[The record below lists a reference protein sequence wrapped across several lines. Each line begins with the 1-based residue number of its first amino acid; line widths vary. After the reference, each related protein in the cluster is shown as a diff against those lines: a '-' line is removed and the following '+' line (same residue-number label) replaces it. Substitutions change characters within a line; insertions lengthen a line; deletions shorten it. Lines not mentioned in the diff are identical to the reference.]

1 MEKMKMHSPNL
12 TQDNIARIRDL
23 LPGCVTEARGEDGR
37 VKLAVDFDQLR
48 QELAESIVEGPQERY
63 HLNWPGKREALLT
76 ANAPIAK
83 TLRPC
88 REESVEFDATKNIF
102 IESDNLDALKLLQEN
117 YLGKVKMIYID
128 PPYNT
133 GSDFI
138 YDDDFSLTSE
148 EFLRRS
154 NQKDELGNRLVA
166 NTESNG
172 RFHSDWLSMMYPRLK
187 LASNLMRD
195 DGIIFV
201 HIDDNEVET
210 LGKLCSEVFGDDN
223 FVNIITVKTKV
234 GGVSGSSEGKSLKDT
249 TEFIWAFAK
258 NKEHLLLNPV
268 HIKTKLSDRIR
279 AYEQEG
285 KSWKYTSIITKL
297 GDKVLIKEDANRG
310 ARFFGYKT
318 LETTSIQ
325 SFARANN
332 ITEEDVYN
340 QYAEKIFRTTNA
352 QSSVRQTVIKE
363 TKNADYPMYGCEYTP
378 IKGRNEGSVIE
389 VLYKAGATSDQRN
402 MVMFLSDVVQKIDGV
417 YYYLDKVGSLWD
429 DIDYNNLTKEG
440 NIEFSNGKKPIK
452 LLQRMVSLATGK
464 DDLILDFFAGSGS
477 TAHATMQQ
485 NAEDGGNRK
494 FILVQLSEKCDQEGF
509 KTISDISKERMR
521 RAGKQVLEGRCHKE
535 WRQDVGFRVVKVDT
549 SNMTDV
555 YYAPDSLDKAKF
567 DLFVDNI
574 KTDRTPEDLLFQ
586 VMLDW
591 GVDLAL
597 PITKQSIQGK
607 DVFFVDGN
615 ALAACFDASGSIDE
629 VFVKELAKQ
638 QPLRV
643 VFRDAGYKDSAV
655 KINVEQIFKLL
666 SPATE
671 VKCI

>member
-1 MEKMKMHSPNL
+1 MEKLKMHSPNL

-23 LPGCVTEARGEDGR
+23 FPGCVTEAKGEDGS
-37 VKLAVDFDQLR
+37 VKLAVDFDLLR

-88 REESVEFDATKNIF
+88 REESVDFDTTKNLF
-102 IESDNLDALKLLQEN
+102 IEGDNLDALKLLQET

-133 GSDFI
+133 GNDFI
-138 YDDDFSLTSE
+138 YEDDFSQTSE

-172 RFHSDWLSMMYPRLK
+172 RFHSDWLSMMYPRLR
-187 LASNLMRD
+187 LASNLLRD

-201 HIDDNEVET
+201 HIDDNEVDT

-249 TEFIWAFAK
+249 TEFIWVFAK
-258 NKEHLLLNPV
+258 NKEHLLLNSV

-297 GDKVLIKEDANRG
+297 GDKILIKEDANRG
-310 ARFFGYKT
+310 VRFFGYQT

-325 SFARANN
+325 AFARANN

-340 QYAEKIFRTTNA
+340 QYADKIFRTTNA

-363 TKNADYPMYGCEYTP
+363 TKNASYPMYGCEYTP

-389 VLYKAGATSDQRN
+389 VLYKAGSTSDQRN

-440 NIEFSNGKKPIK
+440 NVEFSNGKKPIK
-452 LLQRMVSLATGK
+452 LLQRILSLATK
-464 DDLILDFFAGSGS
+464 SDDLVLDFFAGSGS

-494 FILVQLSEKCDQEGF
+494 FILVQLPEKCDQEGL
-509 KTISDISKERMR
+509 KTISDISKERIR
-521 RAGKQVLEGRCHKE
+521 RAGKQVLEGRCSME
-535 WRQDVGFRVVKVDT
+535 WRQDVGFRVVKVD
-549 SNMTDV
+549 
-555 YYAPDSLDKAKF
+555 
-567 DLFVDNI
+567 
-574 KTDRTPEDLLFQ
+574 
-586 VMLDW
+586 
-591 GVDLAL
+591 
-597 PITKQSIQGK
+597 
-607 DVFFVDGN
+607 
-615 ALAACFDASGSIDE
+615 
-629 VFVKELAKQ
+629 
-638 QPLRV
+638 
-643 VFRDAGYKDSAV
+643 
-655 KINVEQIFKLL
+655 
-666 SPATE
+666 
-671 VKCI
+671 

>member
-1 MEKMKMHSPNL
+1 MHSPNL

-23 LPGCVTEARGEDGR
+23 FPGCVTEAKGEDGG

-63 HLNWPGKREALLT
+63 HLNWPGKREALLA

-83 TLRPC
+83 TLRP
-88 REESVEFDATKNIF
+88 RWKESVDFENTKNLF
-102 IESDNLDALKLLQEN
+102 IEGDNLDSLKLLQET

-133 GSDFI
+133 GNDFI
-138 YDDDFSLTSE
+138 YDDDFSLTAD

-154 NQKDELGNRLVA
+154 NQKDETGNRLVA

-187 LASNLMRD
+187 LASRLLRD
-195 DGIIFV
+195 DGIAYI
-201 HIDDNEVET
+201 HIDDNEVDT
-210 LGKLCSEVFGDDN
+210 LGKLCSEIFGEEN
-223 FVNIITVKTKV
+223 FVNIITIKTKV

-258 NKEHLLLNPV
+258 NKEKLQLNPV
-268 HIKTKLSDRIR
+268 YIKTKLSDRIR
-279 AYEQEG
+279 DYEQSG

-297 GDKVLIKEDANRG
+297 ADKVLIKEDDNKG
-310 ARFFGYKT
+310 VRFFGYKT
-318 LETTSIQ
+318 LETMSIQ
-325 SFARANN
+325 AFARANKL
-332 ITEEDVYN
+332 TEEDVYN
-340 QYAEKIFRTTNA
+340 QYADKIFRTTNA

-363 TKNADYPMYGCEYTP
+363 TKNTDYPMYGCEYSP

-389 VLYKAGATSDQRN
+389 VLYKAGSTSDQRN

-440 NIEFSNGKKPIK
+440 NIEFPNGKKPIK
-452 LLQRMVSLATGK
+452 LLQRMITLASSGE
-464 DDLILDFFAGSGS
+464 DLILDFFAGSGS
-477 TAHATMQQ
+477 TAHAVMQQ
-485 NAEDGGNRK
+485 NAEDGNNRR
-494 FILVQLSEKCDQEGF
+494 FILVQLPENCDQEGF
-509 KTISDISKERMR
+509 SKISDISKERLR
-521 RAGKQVLEGRCHKE
+521 RAGKQVLEGRCSE
-535 WRQDVGFRVVKVDT
+535 GWGRDVGFRAMQVDT
-549 SNMTDV
+549 SNMADV
-555 YYAPDSLDKAKF
+555 YYAPDALDKANL

-574 KTDRTPEDLLFQ
+574 KPDRALEDLLFQ

-597 PITKQSIQGK
+597 PVAKENVLGK
-607 DVFFVDGN
+607 EVFFVDNN
-615 ALAACFDASGSIDE
+615 ALAACFDAYSGIDE
-629 VFVKELAKQ
+629 AFVKELAKR
-638 QPLRV
+638 QPLRA
-643 VFRDAGYKDSAV
+643 VFRDAGFKDSAV

>member
-1 MEKMKMHSPNL
+1 MDKLKMHSPNL

-23 LPGCVTEARGEDGR
+23 FPGCVTEAKGEDGG

-63 HLNWPGKREALLT
+63 HLNWPGKREALLA

-83 TLRPC
+83 TLRP
-88 REESVEFDATKNIF
+88 RWKESVDFENTKNLF
-102 IESDNLDALKLLQEN
+102 IEGDNLDSLKLLQET

-133 GSDFI
+133 GNDFI
-138 YDDDFSLTSE
+138 YDDDFSLTAD
-148 EFLRRS
+148 EFLKRS
-154 NQKDELGNRLVA
+154 NQKDETGNRLVA

-187 LASNLMRD
+187 LASRLLRD
-195 DGIIFV
+195 DGIAYI
-201 HIDDNEVET
+201 HIDDNEVDT
-210 LGKLCSEVFGDDN
+210 LGKLCSEIFGEEN
-223 FVNIITVKTKV
+223 FVNIITIKTKV

-258 NKEHLLLNPV
+258 NKEKLQLNPV
-268 HIKTKLSDRIR
+268 YIKTKLSDRIR
-279 AYEQEG
+279 AYEQDG

-297 GDKVLIKEDANRG
+297 ADKVLIKEDDNKG
-310 ARFFGYKT
+310 VRFFGYKT
-318 LETTSIQ
+318 LETMSIQ
-325 SFARANN
+325 AFARANKL
-332 ITEEDVYN
+332 TEEDVYN
-340 QYAEKIFRTTNA
+340 QYADKIFRTTNA

-363 TKNADYPMYGCEYTP
+363 TKNTDYPMYGCEYSP
-378 IKGRNEGSVIE
+378 IKGRNEGTVIE
-389 VLYKAGATSDQRN
+389 VLYKAGSTSDQRN

-440 NIEFSNGKKPIK
+440 NIEFPNGKKPIK
-452 LLQRMVSLATGK
+452 LLQRMITLASSGE
-464 DDLILDFFAGSGS
+464 DLILDFFAGSGS
-477 TAHATMQQ
+477 TAHAVMQQ
-485 NAEDGGNRK
+485 NAEDGNNRR
-494 FILVQLSEKCDQEGF
+494 FILVQLPENCDQEGF
-509 KTISDISKERMR
+509 FKISDISKERLR
-521 RAGKQVLEGRCHKE
+521 RAGKQVLEGRCSE
-535 WRQDVGFRVVKVDT
+535 GWGRDVGFRAVQVDT
-549 SNMTDV
+549 SNMADV
-555 YYAPDSLDKAKF
+555 YYAPDALDKANL

-574 KTDRTPEDLLFQ
+574 KPDRTPEDLLFQ

-597 PITKQSIQGK
+597 PVAKENVLGK
-607 DVFFVDGN
+607 EVFFVDNN
-615 ALAACFDASGSIDE
+615 ALAACFDAYSGIDE
-629 VFVKELAKQ
+629 AFVKELAKR
-638 QPLRV
+638 QPLRA
-643 VFRDAGYKDSAV
+643 VFRDAGFKDSAV